1 MDLECLLL
9 LFGLSVGH
17 EGGKGMSEPA
27 SSAKNHPEVFTL
39 CTQVLLQPPSWMEG
53 TPQLNAWVD
62 MAAVPQGFR

>member
-1 MDLECLLL
+1 
-9 LFGLSVGH
+9 
-17 EGGKGMSEPA
+17 MSEPA
-27 SSAKNHPEVFTL
+27 SSAENHPEVFTL